1 MTAEN
6 LKPFD
11 EYIRTSVGA
20 RPKNEIR
27 LPMNAEQR
35 LIVIFSEFEP
45 MT

>member
-11 EYIRTSVGA
+11 EYIQIIIGS